1 MRGAQRARSCT
12 RSSRFKAV
20 ASRIV
25 VFGATGYTGRLVV
38 DALVERGVQ
47 PVLAA
52 RNVERLRALGD
63 ELGGLEIAV
72 ADVSRP
78 ESVQALVEPGDVL
91 VSTVGPFGRW
101 GDPAAEAAVTVGT
114 HYLDSTGEA
123 PFIRRIFE
131 EYGPRAESARIGMLT
146 AFGYDWVPGNL
157 AGGLA
162 LREAGDAAT
171 RVEIGYFITGRAR
184 PSGGTAATFA
194 AGMLDPAFAWREG
207 RIKTERAARRVARF
221 EVEERRRPAFS
232 VGSSEHLAL
241 PRLQPGLREV
251 DVYLG
256 WFGPLAGPMQAI
268 SAGTAIATA
277 IPWVSRGLDALMSRA
292 VKGSTGGPDAAE
304 RVRSGSHI
312 VARAG
317 AEDGTT
323 LAEVHV
329 AGRNVY
335 DFSGAI
341 LAWGAQTAAST
352 GLKGAGALGPVDAF
366 GLDELEAGCR
376 EAGIERV

>member
-1 MRGAQRARSCT
+1 MSA
-12 RSSRFKAV
+12 
-20 ASRIV
+20 RIV
-25 VFGATGYTGRLVV
+25 VFGATGYTGRLTVE
-38 DALVERGVQ
+38 ALVDRGAR

-78 ESVQALVEPGDVL
+78 ESVRALVEPGDVL

-101 GDPAAEAAVTVGT
+101 GDPAAEAAVTAGA

-123 PFIRRIFE
+123 PFVRRVFE
-131 EYGPRAESARIGMLT
+131 EYGPRAESAGIGMVT

-171 RVEIGYFITGRAR
+171 RVEVAYFFTGRMR
-184 PSGGTAATFA
+184 PSGGTAATLA
-194 AGMLDPAFAWREG
+194 AGTFDPAFAWREG
-207 RIKTERAARRVARF
+207 RIQTARVAKRVASF
-221 EVEERRRPAFS
+221 DVEGKSRDAVS
-232 VGSSEHLAL
+232 VGSSEHFAL

-251 DVYLG
+251 DAYLG
-256 WFGPLAGPMQAI
+256 WFGPLSRPMQAM
-268 SAGTAIATA
+268 SAGMAVATKL
-277 IPWVSRGLDALMSRA
+277 PGVTRGLDALMSRA
-292 VKGSTGGPDAAE
+292 VKGSSGGPNAAE
-304 RVRSGSHI
+304 RARFGSHI
-312 VARAG
+312 LARAYDD
-317 AEDGTT
+317 DGTM
-323 LAEVHV
+323 LAEVRV
-329 AGRNVY
+329 AGGNAY
-335 DFSGAI
+335 EFSGAI

-352 GLKGAGALGPVDAF
+352 GFKGAGALGPVDAF

>member
-1 MRGAQRARSCT
+1 
-12 RSSRFKAV
+12 V
-20 ASRIV
+20 AGRIV
-25 VFGATGYTGRLVV
+25 VFGATGYTGRLAV
-38 DALVERGVQ
+38 DALVGRGVR

-78 ESVQALVEPGDVL
+78 QSVRALVEPGDVL
-91 VSTVGPFGRW
+91 ISTVGPFGRW
-101 GDPAAEAAVTVGT
+101 GGPAAEAAVTVGA

-131 EYGPRAESARIGMLT
+131 EYGPRAESARIGMVT

-157 AGGLA
+157 AGALA

-171 RVEIGYFITGRAR
+171 RVEIAYFITGRAR

-194 AGMLDPAFAWREG
+194 AGMLDPAFAWRDG
-207 RIKTERAARRVARF
+207 RIHTERAARRVASFDVNGRT
-221 EVEERRRPAFS
+221 RPGIS
-232 VGSSEHLAL
+232 VGSSEHFAL
-241 PRLQPGLREV
+241 PRLHPGLSEV

-256 WFGPLAGPMQAI
+256 WFGPLSRPMQAV

-277 IPWVSRGLDALMSRA
+277 MPWARRGLDALVSRA
-292 VKGSTGGPDAAE
+292 VRGSTGGPDAAE
-304 RVRSGSHI
+304 RARSGSHI
-312 VARAG
+312 VARAYAG
-317 AEDGTT
+317 DGTM

-329 AGRNVY
+329 AGGNVY

-341 LAWGAQTAAST
+341 LAWGAHTAASA
-352 GLKGAGALGPVDAF
+352 GLKGTGALGPVDAF

-376 EAGIERV
+376 EAGIERA